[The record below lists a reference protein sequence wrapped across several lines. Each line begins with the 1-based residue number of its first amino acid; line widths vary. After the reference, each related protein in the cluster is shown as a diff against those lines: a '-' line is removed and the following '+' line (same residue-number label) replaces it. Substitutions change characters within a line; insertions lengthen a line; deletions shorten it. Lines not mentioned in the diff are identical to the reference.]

1 MKRIQIQN
9 SKQQTTDL
17 KDEKNDYDVLLDVGS
32 ERSRYESVYIND
44 EPYPTPVGKD
54 LSEDNKDQLLADLL
68 HSQSSIL
75 AEMKALRRDNILL
88 RETLTL
94 YTERQDTI
102 AQGVQD
108 QLRKITDQL
117 NGHLVEI
124 RKELDAALNKSLFD
138 FMDKHEKLVLTLH
151 DQLSQT
157 SDHLSEKL
165 MKVSTRLD
173 RLTRADQPV
182 QQSADKA
189 RKKSTLSLPSL

>member
-9 SKQQTTDL
+9 SKQQTNL

>member
-9 SKQQTTDL
+9 SKQQKTDL

-44 EPYPTPVGKD
+44 EPFPTPVGKD
-54 LSEDNKDQLLADLL
+54 LSEDNKDQLLANLL

-75 AEMKALRRDNILL
+75 AEMKALREDNILL

-94 YTERQDTI
+94 YTERQDKI
-102 AQGVQD
+102 AQGVKD

-165 MKVSTRLD
+165 MKVNTRLV